1 MINQSRL
8 SQVNSFSNTRTGQD
22 DLPNLNPKLA
32 NVDSEGPLSASGS
45 LLAGNSAA
53 VGNTNLAGANSFT
66 QLLEL
71 SKAEKPQALLAKSQ
85 KDEKPV
91 ADASDNKEV
100 RKKTEP
106 NDGNKKAGKSKDKK
120 NRDDSP
126 SEQTLSQL
134 LLAQQDGMNKNSA
147 ALDSANKN
155 TESVKTSP
163 VANNRLKQANENL
176 QSMQE
181 MSSLSDKMTAGD
193 QSPKSLN
200 DVMKTLDSKLGKLAD
215 MQKTGHIVAEQP
227 QGKLDDLSKLASKF
241 DDVKFEFNQNE
252 MGQTA
257 SKIASGTAADG
268 KVTPDSDLL
277 KKLAALEW
285 SQNDLALRDLVA
297 QQTFQEQALEKLTLD
312 RLDQLSQLK
321 AGQLDNPQLQDA
333 RSAELLKQV
342 QAREA
347 LSSAQPQWTSYRD
360 MTPDQKAMVDAMTSG
375 QSLQNQNQVGNN
387 ARSEF
392 ITESNPTGR
401 LANPSSNGPSS
412 SPLMQDA
419 VAGLHSMSQLS
430 GEQAGNSPGRQD
442 SSSNSSQGGRA
453 NVIGEVTATKS
464 ESLNSTREKSDV
476 NTENAQRAR
485 ESERTREMARSA
497 ALRAQ
502 SIASELAVKGGGTA
516 KVQIKD
522 SQLGVVE
529 LRINMADNNRVSIDL
544 VANSDR
550 VKQELEKQSDELKSG
565 LEKHNVVLEGVR
577 FVTDT
582 KLGDS
587 GFQNSSQSDNT
598 RSNQQQQQ
606 QQQQQNFS
614 SFSQGNQSS
623 QQQNFGGGERFFE
636 RPAAPI
642 PNNTASAGGV
652 RKNYSGKNDAQ
663 TNVQRA
669 ANGSLKVTA

>member
-45 LLAGNSAA
+45 LLSGNSAA
-53 VGNTNLAGANSFT
+53 MGNTNLAGANSFT

-71 SKAEKPQALLAKSQ
+71 SKAEKPQASLVKNQ
-85 KDEKPV
+85 KDEKTV

-100 RKKTEP
+100 RKKAES

-227 QGKLDDLSKLASKF
+227 QGKLDDLSNLASKF

-268 KVTPDSDLL
+268 KVTPDGDLL

-321 AGQLDNPQLQDA
+321 AGQLDNLQLQDA

-401 LANPSSNGPSS
+401 LANPNSNGPSS

-419 VAGLHSMSQLS
+419 VAGLNSMSQLS

-606 QQQQQNFS
+606 QQQQNFS